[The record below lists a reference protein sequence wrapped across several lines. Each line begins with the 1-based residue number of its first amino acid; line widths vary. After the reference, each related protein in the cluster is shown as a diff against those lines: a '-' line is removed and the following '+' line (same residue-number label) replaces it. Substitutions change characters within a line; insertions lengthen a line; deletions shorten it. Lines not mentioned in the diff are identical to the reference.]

1 MGKGAPPHFVL
12 QPGPGV
18 LCRAAVRGPCCGLT
32 AGRGGGPAQ
41 AEPNQPRWGGGGS
54 WRALGCLGKQALHLG
69 GPAWS

>member
-41 AEPNQPRWGGGGS
+41 AEPNQPRWGGG
-54 WRALGCLGKQALHLG
+54 LGEPWGAWENRPYTPG